1 MDGLAALP
9 PLREVIAAHGLDAR
23 KRLGQHF
30 LLDLNLTRR
39 IARAAAPLDQGL
51 VIEVGPGPGGL
62 TRALLLEGAG
72 RVVAVEI
79 DSRAIAALK
88 ELQAA
93 ADGRLD
99 LVEADALKIDV
110 ATLGPAPRRIVANL
124 PYNVS
129 TALLVG
135 WLHQADQIADMVLMF
150 QKEVGD
156 RLAAAPR
163 SKDYG
168 RLSVLA
174 QHVCT
179 VQRLFDVAPSA
190 FVPPPKVVSSVVR
203 LRPRPE
209 GRSGRFAAPGEGHR
223 RSLRPAPQ
231 DAAQLAGQRF
241 QPVPWTSWSGWA
253 FARPPGPRNY
263 PWPISCGL
271 PRLLTSEH
279 SLIYGDAMIRSLAFN
294 VFFYVF
300 TLLTARGRD
309 RAGADP
315 HAGRAAQPAALVGAR
330 RGLGHALDRRHEG
343 RDPRPRQPPRA
354 RPGPARQQAPQRKRR
369 HPPRR
374 PDPRHRLRGHAGAVP
389 LCR

>member
-39 IARAAAPLDQGL
+39 IARAAAPLDQGM
-51 VIEVGPGPGGL
+51 VVEVGPGPGGL

-79 DSRAIAALK
+79 DSRAIGALK

-99 LVEADALKIDV
+99 LVEGDALKIDLV
-110 ATLGPAPRRIVANL
+110 TLGPAPRRIVANL

-150 QKEVGD
+150 QKEVVD

-209 GRSGRFAAPGEGHR
+209 GRLAD
-223 RSLRPAPQ
+223 LRPLEKVT
-231 DAAQLAGQRF
+231 AAAFGQRRKMLRSSLARVF
-241 QPVPWTSWSGWA
+241 SRPVEVLE
-253 FARPPGPRNY
+253 RL
-263 PWPISCGL
+263 GL
-271 PRLLTSEH
+271 PP
-279 SLIYGDAMIRSLAFN
+279 
-294 VFFYVF
+294 
-300 TLLTARGRD
+300 TAR
-309 RAGADP
+309 AEELSVADFV
-315 HAGRAAQPAALVGAR
+315 RLAQ
-330 RGLGHALDRRHEG
+330 ALD
-343 RDPRPRQPPRA
+343 
-354 RPGPARQQAPQRKRR
+354 K
-369 HPPRR
+369 
-374 PDPRHRLRGHAGAVP
+374 
-389 LCR
+389 